1 MEEAAALPPA
11 SAVAVAGVPFVPQRA
26 RDCGPAALAM
36 VLGFWG
42 ERVTLEELTDRLFHP
57 GAGGTLTL
65 DLLVEARRRG
75 YEARQLR
82 GDLET
87 LRATLAAGR
96 PLLVFLD
103 VGAVSWAP
111 RWHFAVAIGLEGD
124 TVVLHSAE
132 TPALRLPLA
141 RFLAAWARTDHWAL
155 DVRGAADPLTRAGAP
170 SPVGRAPGSPPRSE
184 GEGIAPREP
193 GRVGSDGPPC
203 PTCEGQ
209 AGRGRHL

>member
-1 MEEAAALPPA
+1 MTRAVAIACAAGLVAAGALAGCRPRPDGPPVPRMGTATPPPPA
-11 SAVAVAGVPFVPQRA
+11 VVVAGVPFVPQRA

-42 ERVTLEELTDRLFHP
+42 EQVALEELTARLFHP
-57 GAGGTLTL
+57 GAGGTLTI
-65 DLLVEARRRG
+65 DLLAEARRRG

-82 GDLET
+82 GDIET

-111 RWHFAVAIGLEGD
+111 RWHFAVAIGLDGD

-132 TPALRLPLA
+132 TPALRLPVT
-141 RFLAAWARTDHWAL
+141 RFLAAWARTDYWAL
-155 DVRGAADPLTRAGAP
+155 DIWRPA
-170 SPVGRAPGSPPRSE
+170 
-184 GEGIAPREP
+184 
-193 GRVGSDGPPC
+193 
-203 PTCEGQ
+203 
-209 AGRGRHL
+209 